1 MIPDADRIEHVLS
14 AIQRIK
20 GFVVG
25 MDENAFRAN
34 PTVQDAIA
42 YNITIIGEAVRCVSD
57 ETKSAHPEV
66 PWKQIRAMRNILIHD
81 YLRTDVD
88 ALWNVVQN
96 DLDNLVRM
104 LESVKAAIVPTPL
117 WTNKRNRNNQNESPA
132 GDRRASCLWLGVSL
146 D

>member
-1 MIPDADRIEHVLS
+1 MISDAERMEHILG

-25 MDENAFRAN
+25 MDRDAFHAN
-34 PTVQDAIA
+34 QTVQDAIA

-57 ETKSAHPEV
+57 GTKSAHPEV

-81 YLRTDVD
+81 YLRTDVE

-96 DLDNLVRM
+96 DLDDLVRM
-104 LESVKAAIVPTPL
+104 MKSVKAALPPTAVAA
-117 WTNKRNRNNQNESPA
+117 ESKN
-132 GDRRASCLWLGVSL
+132 S
-146 D
+146 

>member
-1 MIPDADRIEHVLS
+1 MIPDAERIEHVLG
-14 AIQRIK
+14 AVRRIK

-25 MDENAFRAN
+25 MDRGAFYAN
-34 PTVQDAIA
+34 QTVQDAIA

-88 ALWNVVQN
+88 ALWNVIQN
-96 DLDNLVRM
+96 DLDDLVRK
-104 LESVKAAIVPTPL
+104 LEAV
-117 WTNKRNRNNQNESPA
+117 Q
-132 GDRRASCLWLGVSL
+132 ASLTATAK
-146 D
+146 